1 MPERA
6 RFQPRFTVAIVYF
19 TLFFVLY
26 AALLVL
32 PALLEVVRP
41 IPADPAAEEALR
53 QEAFEAAREAARGRL
68 PLAVVA
74 TLVTVGGLAWA
85 RVLPGMRG
93 PAEG

>member
-19 TLFFVLY
+19 ALFFALY

-41 IPADPAAEEALR
+41 IPGDPAEEEALR
-53 QEAFEAAREAARGRL
+53 QEAFAAARQAARGRL

-93 PAEG
+93 PDEG